1 MDHDDQ
7 QGGSPGSM
15 FAEWMKSTADFWLSA
30 ARSWAPAAPEGGKT
44 SSAFSGADFGKMQ
57 EGWQA
62 LLNIWQTSASALG
75 SPQTLEAVFKG
86 AAASPETAMRMLRT
100 TWDGYSLLYQSW
112 LKKAGKVGEAAKPPG
127 FEGLEAGTFKEW
139 TAFYEKELQPFFKMP
154 QVGLTRLYQERTNTA
169 LDKFNE
175 MQAAVGEFLHHLNG
189 PVERS
194 VKAMQ
199 GKLEEQAKEGKLSEN
214 FKDYY
219 NTWIKIMEGDYMT
232 LYKTPE
238 YIDSMGRALRAVEE
252 YKIARDNVLV
262 DLLQFLPIPNNK
274 EMDELYKEIHVLKK
288 TVKEMAKKLKK
299 LESTT

>member
-1 MDHDDQ
+1 MDHDDKQ
-7 QGGSPGSM
+7 EGSPGSM
-15 FAEWMKSTADFWLSA
+15 FADWMKSASDFWLSA
-30 ARSWAPAAPEGGKT
+30 AKSWAPASPDSAK
-44 SSAFSGADFGKMQ
+44 SASAFPGGDLGKMQ

-62 LLNIWQTSASALG
+62 LIKIWQTSASALS

-86 AAASPETAMRMLRT
+86 INASPETAMRMLRT

-112 LKKAGKVGEAAKPPG
+112 LKKAGNLGETAKPQG
-127 FEGLEAGTFKEW
+127 FEGLEEGTFKEW
-139 TAFYEKELQPFFKMP
+139 TAFYEKELQPFFKAP

-175 MQAAVGEFLHHLNG
+175 MQAAVGEFIHHLNG

-199 GKLEEQAKEGKLSEN
+199 GKIEEQAKEGKLSEN

-232 LYKTPE
+232 LYKSPD
-238 YIDSMGRALRAVEE
+238 YIECMGRALRAIEE
-252 YKIARDNVLV
+252 YKIARDKVLV
-262 DLLQFLPIPNNK
+262 DLLQSLPIPTNK
-274 EMDELYKEIHVLKK
+274 DMDELYKEIHVLKK
-288 TVKEMAKKLKK
+288 TVKAMAKKLKNQGAAN
-299 LESTT
+299 

>member
-1 MDHDDQ
+1 MVW
-7 QGGSPGSM
+7 P
-15 FAEWMKSTADFWLSA
+15 
-30 ARSWAPAAPEGGKT
+30 
-44 SSAFSGADFGKMQ
+44 
-57 EGWQA
+57 
-62 LLNIWQTSASALG
+62 
-75 SPQTLEAVFKG
+75 
-86 AAASPETAMRMLRT
+86 
-100 TWDGYSLLYQSW
+100 
-112 LKKAGKVGEAAKPPG
+112 
-127 FEGLEAGTFKEW
+127 
-139 TAFYEKELQPFFKMP
+139 
-154 QVGLTRLYQERTNTA
+154 RLYQERTNTA

-238 YIDSMGRALRAVEE
+238 YIDSLGRALRAVEE
-252 YKIARDNVLV
+252 YKIARDNVLT